1 MVICFIAVLF
11 VIFIVYSFCVFAFSQ
26 SEFWFDLTKK
36 YACSRKEFKSIE
48 STSGT
53 LERFVYYRSGKW
65 CSENSIEVKF
75 SQDYMYIGSEF
86 FLDFLI
92 KPLKIPKDAIAE
104 DGVMTYL
111 FVKRK
116 VLKIKGFDNVDR
128 KIAVSYK
135 NK

>member
-1 MVICFIAVLF
+1 MFIGFIAAFL
-11 VIFIVYSFCVFAFSQ
+11 VISIVYNLCGFAFSK
-26 SEFWFDLTKK
+26 SEFWLGLMQK
-36 YACSRKEFKSIE
+36 YACSRKEFKSID
-48 STSGT
+48 STSGA
-53 LERFVYYRSGKW
+53 LERFVYYKSGKW

-75 SQDYMYIGSEF
+75 SQGYIYIGSGF

-92 KPLKIPKDAIAE
+92 KPLKIPKDSIIE

-116 VLKIKGFDNVDR
+116 VLKIKEFDDVDR